1 MSLLKN
7 LLVVVA
13 ATGAMGSAQA
23 QNTFTPGTLSPAI
36 QTQTDIFGTGSFA
49 DIFNFTIDAS
59 RQAVSSSTTPLAA
72 LELFPGFNAP
82 GTPLYTG
89 LYLNADVLTPGDFF
103 ARISGTARA
112 LDGGLRFSVVANPEP
127 AEGMMLLAG
136 LVLVAFM
143 ARRKASLMTAD

>member
-1 MSLLKN
+1 MNLLKN
-7 LLVVVA
+7 LLVIIA
-13 ATGAMGSAQA
+13 ATGTMGSAQA
-23 QNTFTPGTLSPAI
+23 QNTFNLGTLSPTI
-36 QTQTDIFGTGSFA
+36 QAQTDIFGAGSFA
-49 DIFNFTIDAS
+49 DILNFTIDAS
-59 RQAVSSSTTPLAA
+59 RQAVSS
-72 LELFPGFNAP
+72 

-103 ARISGTARA
+103 ARISETARA
-112 LDGGLRFSVVANPEP
+112 LDGGLRFSVATNPEP